1 MKSKA
6 SLVTCAALAAFS
18 LLLPSMCEAK
28 TVSIKAANG
37 KITATRKT
45 KNHVQLKWS
54 AIKGATK
61 YGILRSTSSSLST
74 SDINKL
80 KKLKFL
86 KTFGKSTRSY
96 KDTSAKLGYKYYYW
110 YGALVGST
118 LYYCP
123 VPACGN
129 RFMDVRTNGRT
140 SGDKVWASATINGKS
155 LPKSGVSYT
164 FSYGG
169 NWTFHKR
176 VSGNALGYFTL
187 NNKKQGS
194 GWFKIKVGKT
204 DTYTASMKV
213 KWPKN

>member
-18 LLLPSMCEAK
+18 MLLPSMCEAI
-28 TVSIKAANG
+28 TIKAANG

-54 AIKGATK
+54 AVNGATK
-61 YGILRSTSSSLST
+61 YGIIRSTSPSLST

-123 VPACGN
+123 IPACGN
-129 RFMDVRTNGRT
+129 RYMDLRTNGRT
-140 SGDKVWASATINGKS
+140 SSGKVWTSATINGKS
-155 LPKSGVSYT
+155 LPKSGVSYKFT
-164 FSYGG
+164 YGG
-169 NWTFHKR
+169 NWTMAGIGRSTSASAATSSDISPLTRRR
-176 VSGNALGYFTL
+176 VAD
-187 NNKKQGS
+187 GS
-194 GWFKIKVGKT
+194 RSRLAKPTHI
-204 DTYTASMKV
+204 
-213 KWPKN
+213 PRP

>member
-28 TVSIKAANG
+28 TISIKPASG

-61 YGILRSTSSSLST
+61 YGILRSTSSSLSA

-86 KTFGKSTRSY
+86 KSFKKSVRSY

-123 VPACGN
+123 IPACGN
-129 RFMDVRTNGRT
+129 RYMDLRTNGRT
-140 SGDKVWASATINGKS
+140 SSGKVWTSATINGKS
-155 LPKSGVSYT
+155 LPKSGVSYKFT
-164 FSYGG
+164 YGG

-176 VSGNALGYFTL
+176 VSGNVLGYFTL
-187 NNKKQGS
+187 DKKKGS
-194 GWFKIKVGKT
+194 GWFKLKVGKT
-204 DTYTASMKV
+204 DTYTESMTV
-213 KWPKN
+213 KWHKN